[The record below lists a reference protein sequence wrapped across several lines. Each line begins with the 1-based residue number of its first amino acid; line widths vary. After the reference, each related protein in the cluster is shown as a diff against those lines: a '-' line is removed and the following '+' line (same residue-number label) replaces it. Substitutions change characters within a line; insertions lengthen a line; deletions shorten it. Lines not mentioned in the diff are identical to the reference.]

1 MWDYSIFLQVSLKF
15 ISKKKEKIIPAADSK
30 AKVLMLYF
38 LHNEAGGSM
47 LLEKH
52 LHGKRKSVRYPL
64 SALTY
69 AEFIAVNQQKHVKR
83 YISRDISITGIFVNA
98 LEPLPEGTELIMTIY
113 LDGASGVK
121 LEASG

>member
-1 MWDYSIFLQVSLKF
+1 M
-15 ISKKKEKIIPAADSK
+15 
-30 AKVLMLYF
+30 
-38 LHNEAGGSM
+38 
-47 LLEKH
+47 LEKH

-69 AEFIAVNQQKHVKR
+69 AEFIAANQQKHVER

-121 LEASG
+121 LEASGEVVRSEDLGMAISFNYLNQVFSEKNKIMF